1 MTTTTDSRRGAGTL
15 DARSSA
21 ALPDADVPV
30 CLAWEA
36 AIGVAAADP
45 PPMDLSAGERPVADV
60 EVLAGACAALE
71 YGLAMRMHGAA
82 VAGAV
87 PLRGGGALLTARGWS
102 SAQARRLAR
111 AGALAAS
118 QPVLAEAWA
127 AGIITSEHVDAV
139 ARHCDPFTPPEL
151 AAVVG
156 ELGPL
161 LGQLS
166 PTAIGRFVHAAAR
179 MLHPPQDPT
188 ADEAD
193 AHASRDLSFA
203 VLSDTIVLSGQ
214 LPRVEG
220 ELVMAAIDAVA
231 ETLRSTADH
240 VPAGARR
247 ADALVQ
253 LVNDAHASGELPTR
267 GGLPVSL
274 TVSLSGSES
283 RDPVWT
289 TSGGH
294 VLTEAERRWASCDA
308 QITPVR
314 FAAPGCTDAAE
325 DGAGAWGPARRIAAL
340 ARTFFD
346 TVVPLEVGRTARTAT
361 AAQRRALAV
370 RDRGCIIPG
379 CRVPAE
385 ACQTHHLAEWAEGG
399 PTDLPNLVLICWA
412 HHRQVDLH
420 MWTIRPGRPPAVDH
434 GTQGHAGRDWPGNN
448 GSPWTI
454 NRTPRQRWR
463 L

>member
-1 MTTTTDSRRGAGTL
+1 
-15 DARSSA
+15 
-21 ALPDADVPV
+21 
-30 CLAWEA
+30 
-36 AIGVAAADP
+36 
-45 PPMDLSAGERPVADV
+45 
-60 EVLAGACAALE
+60 
-71 YGLAMRMHGAA
+71 
-82 VAGAV
+82 
-87 PLRGGGALLTARGWS
+87 
-102 SAQARRLAR
+102 
-111 AGALAAS
+111 
-118 QPVLAEAWA
+118 
-127 AGIITSEHVDAV
+127 
-139 ARHCDPFTPPEL
+139 
-151 AAVVG
+151 
-156 ELGPL
+156 
-161 LGQLS
+161 LS
-166 PTAIGRFVHAAAR
+166 PAAIGRFVSAAAR
-179 MLHPPQDPT
+179 MLHPPRDPS

-193 AHASRDLSFA
+193 AHASRDVSFA

-253 LVNDAHASGELPTR
+253 LVNDAHASGGLPTR

-289 TSGGH
+289 TSRGH

-314 FAAPGCTDAAE
+314 YAAPGCTDAVE
-325 DGAGAWGPARRIAAL
+325 DGADTWGPARRIAAL
-340 ARTFFD
+340 ARTLLD

-420 MWTIRPGRPPAVDH
+420 MWTIRPGRPPAVDQ
-434 GTQGHAGRDWPGNN
+434 GTQGQGHARRDWPGNN
-448 GSPWTI
+448 SSPWTI
-454 NRTPRQRWR
+454 SRTPRQRWR